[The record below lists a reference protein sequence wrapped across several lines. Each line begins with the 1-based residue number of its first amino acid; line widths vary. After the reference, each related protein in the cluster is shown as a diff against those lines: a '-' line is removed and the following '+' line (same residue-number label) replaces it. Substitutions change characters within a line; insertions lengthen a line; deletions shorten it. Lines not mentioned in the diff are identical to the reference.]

1 MLGGGPVFILECAIS
16 VIIGHSK
23 SNDEGVF
30 SGYIWV
36 SAATTKM
43 KTTRSCIMIGAPNV
57 VAKFNA
63 GGVFSI
69 LMLSLQD
76 GNHGGVFASQQGTL
90 DEQVF
95 EMSSFSVNY
104 DLQVGPPHIAVDEYA
119 ISCTEKF
126 SELLCSDPDESA
138 VQEFLEKHPWLVP
151 GHATPGTPSG
161 HFPLHCSLITQ
172 PKLPGQHV
180 RFPDFMWIAVHSGA
194 WFPTL
199 IEIERPGKKI
209 YRKNGHPFADFSQAE
224 NQLNQWR
231 SWFTSNA
238 NVEQF
243 KEMYGIPDYM
253 LRRQMKLHMIL
264 VYGRRSE
271 LDEQPD
277 LARQRGSL
285 LSGDAEVMS
294 FDRLLDPQYIDT
306 RMKDAVTVRATGD
319 GRYRAEY
326 VPPVF
331 SLGPVLAERLL
342 VIDGWEEAIEK
353 NSDISNERKM
363 LLQRRIPYWK
373 EWASLRPQ
381 GIYRPVDRE

>member
-1 MLGGGPVFILECAIS
+1 MICTIG

-30 SGYIWV
+30 PGYIWV

-151 GHATPGTPSG
+151 GHATLGTPSG

-209 YRKNGHPFADFSQAE
+209 YRKMATPLQIFRKLRINSTNGDRGLPA
-224 NQLNQWR
+224 
-231 SWFTSNA
+231 
-238 NVEQF
+238 
-243 KEMYGIPDYM
+243 M
-253 LRRQMKLHMIL
+253 LM
-264 VYGRRSE
+264 
-271 LDEQPD
+271 
-277 LARQRGSL
+277 
-285 LSGDAEVMS
+285 
-294 FDRLLDPQYIDT
+294 
-306 RMKDAVTVRATGD
+306 
-319 GRYRAEY
+319 
-326 VPPVF
+326 
-331 SLGPVLAERLL
+331 
-342 VIDGWEEAIEK
+342 
-353 NSDISNERKM
+353 
-363 LLQRRIPYWK
+363 
-373 EWASLRPQ
+373 
-381 GIYRPVDRE
+381 